1 MRTSSWFWK
10 KWRQPCNSLNL
21 LNLFFFRHQAVIL
34 ARTRCDVSLT
44 ALRDESPDDVQ
55 TSELSMRTKRP
66 MSAPGTRDEIS
77 LAEKLTSV
85 VNENTSP
92 ATSPRIPAQKSEPYK
107 LRPHTSHHAN
117 LYSPRTL
124 SKNARSGIRENLV
137 PTPVNIS
144 SQGIQNLRAQ
154 REFLS

>member
-1 MRTSSWFWK
+1 MIPFF
-10 KWRQPCNSLNL
+10 PCL
-21 LNLFFFRHQAVIL
+21 RQAVIL

-44 ALRDESPDDVQ
+44 ALRDESPDNQ

-66 MSAPGTRDEIS
+66 MSAPGTRDEIFT
-77 LAEKLTSV
+77 AEKLTST

-92 ATSPRIPAQKSEPYK
+92 ATSPRISAQKSEPNK

-117 LYSPRTL
+117 LFSPR
-124 SKNARSGIRENLV
+124 NARSGIRDSLV

-144 SQGIQNLRAQ
+144 NQGLQNLRTQ
-154 REFLS
+154 KEFSS

>member
-1 MRTSSWFWK
+1 
-10 KWRQPCNSLNL
+10 
-21 LNLFFFRHQAVIL
+21 
-34 ARTRCDVSLT
+34 
-44 ALRDESPDDVQ
+44 
-55 TSELSMRTKRP
+55 

-77 LAEKLTSV
+77 TAEKLTSV

-107 LRPHTSHHAN
+107 LIRPHTSHHAN

-124 SKNARSGIRENLV
+124 SKNARSGIRGSLV